1 VSAVGAVV
9 LAALAVGDPGAGLL
23 VDAAS
28 TMAHELGHALVT
40 AGYHGGVRAWWVQ
53 PGLPPRL
60 VMETGDGRWIE
71 IRYEPPD
78 SFVTVG
84 PYPAGTPE
92 EVLREWMVE
101 DGWRYALD
109 PWRVA
114 SEVGYRDADEA
125 LAGPVVGTLAA
136 AALAP
141 LDPHAA
147 FGAALLNLANL
158 LPEEVAGSLLDGW
171 YALSAVVN
179 GRYPVDRYLLEVGLA
194 LLAAS
199 VTAVEDP
206 GSGELLSEVVVD
218 TLALAPVRLLL
229 DVSKLALAGALGL
242 EVRLRGPYAFPGVGV
257 GLNLSVVG
265 PPGLREALGPAAAAL
280 WLAVLPF
287 VPQPW
292 RGLLGLELAMEA
304 VEDADPVY
312 PSLGSFLGRELG
324 PVMAAAFLAVGG
336 LPLSLLLGLVGL

>member
-1 VSAVGAVV
+1 MGAVGAVV
-9 LAALAVGDPGAGLL
+9 LAALAVGDPDAGLL
-23 VDAAS
+23 VGAAS
-28 TMAHELGHALVT
+28 TLAHELGHALVA

-60 VMETGDGRWIE
+60 MLETRDGRWIE

-78 SFVTVG
+78 AFVTVG
-84 PYPAGTPE
+84 PYPAGTSE
-92 EVLREWMVE
+92 EVLRGWMVE
-101 DGWRYALD
+101 SGWRYALD
-109 PWRVA
+109 PRRVV

-125 LAGPVVGTLAA
+125 LSGPVVGALTA

-147 FGAALLNLANL
+147 FDAALLNVMNL

-199 VTAVEDP
+199 VTAAEDP
-206 GSGELLSEVVVD
+206 ESGVLLREVAVG

-229 DVSKLALAGALGL
+229 DVSKLALAGVLGL

-265 PPGLREALGPAAAAL
+265 PPRWREALGPAAAAL

-292 RGLLGLELAMEA
+292 RGLLGLELAM
-304 VEDADPVY
+304 DAIADTDPVY

-324 PVMAAAFLAVGG
+324 LAMAAAFLVVGG
-336 LPLSLLLGLVGL
+336 LPLSLLPGLVGL